1 MADFLHESTPLT
13 ISRRAFIEG
22 VRSAAEATSLLG
34 RWQKIGESPLV
45 ICDTGHN
52 APGMKYV
59 AEQLGSVEC
68 EKLYCV
74 MGFARDKDLGKILP
88 MLPKEAH
95 YIFTQAKTDRAVVAE
110 ELLQLAA
117 EHGLQGEAVADV
129 KQALERARELATPAD
144 MIFVGGSTYVVGEV
158 L

>member
-1 MADFLHESTPLT
+1 
-13 ISRRAFIEG
+13 
-22 VRSAAEATSLLG
+22 
-34 RWQKIGESPLV
+34 
-45 ICDTGHN
+45 
-52 APGMKYV
+52 
-59 AEQLGSVEC
+59 
-68 EKLYCV
+68 